1 MLVHGACSSD
11 SRGRSFEQDSRAADI
26 FIPFVLLFYANVYQF
41 MSFVFSHFYYA
52 MSIMIHFIDL
62 LSCDGSVSLARSAG
76 DGCILIVWPNVTG
89 CFTPPRFSL
98 FRYPL
103 CVRYVCITPLSSFRP
118 VWLLSGIYPSSDCL
132 RVCKVHVNLDSLRPA
147 SVGGGPGVL
156 LRAI

>member
-1 MLVHGACSSD
+1 MVRVREIKGGEALNKTQELLIYL
-11 SRGRSFEQDSRAADI
+11 FL
-26 FIPFVLLFYANVYQF
+26 VLLFYANVYQF

-103 CVRYVCITPLSSFRP
+103 CVHYMCITPLSSFRP

-132 RVCKVHVNLDSLRPA
+132 RVCKVHVNLGSLRPA